1 MVSRAQLDRYLDD
14 YLACERFNDYAPN
27 GLQVAGREQINLLV
41 TGVTASLALLE
52 AAVAIGADAVLVHHG
67 YFWKGEDPRIVG
79 MKRDRLV
86 LLMRHEVNLFAY
98 HLPLDAH
105 PSCGNNVQLGRHLNI
120 EVEGALDGAEAGMVW
135 HGRLPSSM
143 PAQEWACHVS
153 NRLGRSVTH
162 VSGGA
167 RAIRTVGW
175 CTGAGQRY
183 IDAAADARLDA
194 FITGEISEQT
204 VHVARERGIH
214 FIAAGHHAT
223 ERYGV
228 QALGEHLAQQFCTS
242 VQFVDIDSPA

>member
-1 MVSRAQLDRYLDD
+1 MVNRAQLEHYLHE
-14 YLACERFNDYAPN
+14 YLACERYSDYAPN
-27 GLQVAGREQINLLV
+27 GLQVAGREQVHSMV

-52 AAVAIGADAVLVHHG
+52 AAVDIGADAVLVHHG

-79 MKRDRLV
+79 MKRDRLA

-105 PSCGNNVQLGRHLNI
+105 PECGNNVQLARQLGV
-120 EVEGALDGAEAGMVW
+120 EVDGVLGGADAGMVW
-135 HGRLPSSM
+135 RGRLPS
-143 PAQEWACHVS
+143 PLAAEEFAEQVS
-153 NRLGRSVTH
+153 RLLGRSVTQ

-167 RAIRTVGW
+167 HPICTLGW

-183 IDAAADARLDA
+183 IELAANAGLDA
-194 FITGEISEQT
+194 FVSGEISEQT
-204 VHVARERGIH
+204 VHVARELGIH
-214 FIAAGHHAT
+214 FFAAGHHAS

-228 QALGEHLAQQFCTS
+228 QALGQHLAQQFCMV